1 MIKWTKQMLE
11 ELKGEVNLKEFAKKY
26 NMSEASARL
35 KKKSLIQ
42 PIEKKVEVVKKEE
55 PKKLLPIILD
65 EEKLIEQGVTFYVQE
80 SKNQLSTYDKMI
92 SDLEHTLENN
102 YNLSDKELVNISRDI
117 GIIRRKR
124 RLHKNE
130 LHLIENNKIEC
141 GAFIKFIKACRE
153 YSEQAD
159 NRIYTTRVLKEKI
172 GEELIASE
180 NNKMIEELK
189 EKAKVSEDM
198 IIKIMELEKSNL
210 KFRRKEMREQ
220 RQQVAIDLLKPNW
233 KDMFNALDDETKKGI
248 LTDAYAKYNEV
259 DIKEVKDFRVWQEIL
274 PQMLVEKK
282 YFLRGE

>member
-42 PIEKKVEVVKKEE
+42 PIEKVEVVKKEE

-153 YSEQAD
+153 YSE
-159 NRIYTTRVLKEKI
+159 
-172 GEELIASE
+172 
-180 NNKMIEELK
+180 
-189 EKAKVSEDM
+189 KAKVSEDK

-233 KDMFNALDDETKKGI
+233 RDMFNALDDETKKGI

-259 DIKEVKDFRVWQEIL
+259 DIEEVKDFRVWHEIL

>member
-1 MIKWTKQMLE
+1 MIKWTKQMIE
-11 ELKGEVNLKEFAKKY
+11 ELKGGANLKEFANKY
-26 NMSEASARL
+26 NMSESSARL

-42 PIEKKVEVVKKEE
+42 PLEKKVEVVKNEE

-65 EEKLIEQGVTFYVQE
+65 EEKLIEQGATFYVQE
-80 SKNQLSTYDKMI
+80 SKNQLSIYDKMI

-102 YNLSDKELVNISRDI
+102 YNLSDKELANISKDI

-141 GAFIKFIKACRE
+141 GAFIRFIKACRE
-153 YSEQAD
+153 YSEQVD

-220 RQQVAIDLLKPNW
+220 RQPVAIDLLKPNW
-233 KDMFNALDDETKKGI
+233 RDMFNALDDETKKGI

>member
-1 MIKWTKQMLE
+1 MIKWTKQMIE
-11 ELKGEVNLKEFAKKY
+11 ELKGGANLKEFANKY
-26 NMSEASARL
+26 NMSESSARL

-42 PIEKKVEVVKKEE
+42 PLEKKVEVVKNEE
-55 PKKLLPIILD
+55 PKRLLPIILD
-65 EEKLIEQGVTFYVQE
+65 EEKLIEQGATFYVQE
-80 SKNQLSTYDKMI
+80 SKNQLSIYDKMI

-102 YNLSDKELVNISRDI
+102 YNLSDKELANISRDI

-141 GAFIKFIKACRE
+141 GAFIRFIKACRE
-153 YSEQAD
+153 YSEQVD

-189 EKAKVSEDM
+189 EKTKVSEDM

-220 RQQVAIDLLKPNW
+220 RQPVAIDLLKPNW
-233 KDMFNALDDETKKGI
+233 RDMFNALDDETKKGI

-259 DIKEVKDFRVWQEIL
+259 DIKEVRDFRVWQEIL

>member
-1 MIKWTKQMLE
+1 M
-11 ELKGEVNLKEFAKKY
+11 
-26 NMSEASARL
+26 
-35 KKKSLIQ
+35 
-42 PIEKKVEVVKKEE
+42 
-55 PKKLLPIILD
+55 
-65 EEKLIEQGVTFYVQE
+65 
-80 SKNQLSTYDKMI
+80 
-92 SDLEHTLENN
+92 
-102 YNLSDKELVNISRDI
+102 
-117 GIIRRKR
+117 
-124 RLHKNE
+124 
-130 LHLIENNKIEC
+130 
-141 GAFIKFIKACRE
+141 
-153 YSEQAD
+153 
-159 NRIYTTRVLKEKI
+159 KEKI

-233 KDMFNALDDETKKGI
+233 RDMFNALDDETKKGI